1 MSHPNSS
8 HKPSPIVFCCL
19 AILLGYFGINV
30 IQTVAEGHNH
40 QDQVAIVEQQ
50 IQSLKGKKQ
59 SLQQEL
65 DNVKSQSFVESE
77 ARNKLNMA
85 RDNEVVV
92 VFPQQSSVLSATNSA
107 SKESHAPSKQSLG
120 YIEDWYKLFFK

>member
-1 MSHPNSS
+1 MNHPNSS

-40 QDQVAIVEQQ
+40 RDQVTIVEQQ
-50 IQSLKGKKQ
+50 IQSLKAKKQ
-59 SLQQEL
+59 ALQYEL
-65 DNVKSQSFVESE
+65 DNVKSQNFIESE

-85 RDNEVVV
+85 RENEVVV
-92 VFPQQSSVLSATNSA
+92 VFPQQSSVLSATNTA
-107 SKESHAPSKQSLG
+107 SKDSGIPAKQSLG
-120 YIEDWYKLFFK
+120 YVEDWYKLFFK